1 MNKQRNRNKCRALST
16 KLCYNMSCFQTLTA
30 GYKNLLQHSFFWK
43 ITWWVKELKG
53 IVTPKIIYFNKI
65 NQKAPTSLVDPWWA
79 VEVESGVR

>member
-1 MNKQRNRNKCRALST
+1 MVCLMNKQRNRNKCRALST

-65 NQKAPTSLVDPWWA
+65 NQKAPTSLVDPW
-79 VEVESGVR
+79 